1 MASTLLEESLAGWH
15 YTRDGVIAELQNI
28 SAESYGFRPAAG
40 IRTVAELAW
49 HIVEAGLMMAG
60 ELSRADGDFTRQA
73 PGAFLEEYSGGVDHV
88 LEKGAVI
95 ALLRDSHAAGD
106 AMIRAAGELHMLMPI
121 MQFDG
126 TSATRLSWMSH
137 GVAHE
142 EYHRGQLALYAR
154 LMGLEPA
161 LTQRIRAN

>member
-1 MASTLLEESLAGWH
+1 MTSTLLEESLAGWH

-28 SAESYGFRPAAG
+28 PADAYGFRPAAG
-40 IRTVAELAW
+40 MRTVAELAW
-49 HIVEAGLMMAG
+49 HIVESGLMMAG
-60 ELSRADGDFTRQA
+60 ELSRDDGDFTRQA
-73 PGAFLEEYSGGVDHV
+73 PGAFLKEYSGSVDRV
-88 LEKGAVI
+88 MEKGAVI
-95 ALLRDSHAAGD
+95 RLLRESHAAGD
-106 AMIRAAGELHMLMPI
+106 TRIREAGAVHMMASI
-121 MQFDG
+121 VQFDG

-161 LTQRIRAN
+161 LTQRMRAS